1 MAALK
6 PYQSA
11 LLENRDLLLRDVRT
25 NEVCPLLYVSG
36 VLTQKEIDGI
46 NIGRTPQERAESLL
60 DLLHY
65 KGPNGFHE
73 LCVALEDSHP
83 HLAAKLRSK
92 NPQVEVLE
100 GKPRESYPRYSSS
113 QRVREF
119 EQREN
124 NNNEF
129 YNAKRD
135 REYYT
140 PERNFQQDEQPRKEM
155 RGEEQRARDYSYDRG
170 REVPQYITE
179 KHGEGR
185 NFMENDI
192 GAERN
197 YRKSVGD
204 ASPTEQYSYE
214 RKTIVLEKA
223 NANQGFGIAVSG
235 GRDNPHFKSGDTS
248 IVVSDI
254 VQGSPS
260 DGLLKVNDIILQVND
275 INVENVMHS
284 VAVQALKDSGN
295 SARLAIKRRK
305 SIPTMTTPR
314 EGSKVP
320 QTVTLIR
327 EQQNKGYGFSL
338 GGSMFIKDI
347 DKNGMVA
354 KQGELKSGDVI
365 LKINDR
371 KSEEMSL
378 REAIEMVRRSNR
390 LDLLVLKDD
399 NLPPSYS
406 THSLP
411 PTFRHKAGS
420 RDRDMPNGYSEEQ
433 EPELPP
439 RHYSDEDLPQRP
451 PPPLE
456 KENALFSEMS
466 WKRPDTGERV
476 SSGMGYD
483 REEVFRPVESQQ
495 QESEPGFPKPAEV
508 TYTPG
513 GLSSWGRNSPVNE
526 SRSSVNYVEST
537 SSSPRSDRRDMD
549 SVDRRRY
556 RGDARLVAFRK
567 SGSLGIQVSGGNK
580 TGIFVA
586 AVKEGSPAYNEGL
599 RKGDQVLMANDIDF
613 KDITREEA
621 VLILLSLGDEV
632 NLLCK
637 YRRQTYDK
645 ISKESGDS
653 FYIKTHFDY
662 EKMKDNECSFQ
673 REDVFHIWDTMHDGV
688 IGTWRAQVVTKQG
701 QETDVG
707 IIPNKSRA
715 EQLAQVQHKVEEMTP
730 KKGES
735 NYGSLKRSNSR
746 GGTLKK
752 YKFVSSDHLDEE
764 SFTTTAKENK
774 LPAYERVALRKPG
787 FIRPVVLLGPIADI
801 TRDKLLQDMPDTFA
815 IPTAFRG
822 MQPAGR
828 SPMRSS
834 RRSLSYTSIKAVIDS
849 GKHCLLDITPEEVE
863 RLNFAQ
869 LYPIVI
875 FLRPPNKQMVKEMRS
890 GAGDH
895 SAKMIK
901 KLHDNSLKLEQFY
914 SNMFTA
920 VIPAGSMDNWYS
932 TVKEN
937 IKKQQEDPVWMSE
950 DKFDEQEDIEFRMP
964 SRYSQSYDFDST
976 LDSPTVRSSTSTQ
989 PVDEDAVVADH
1000 GYEVHSEP
1008 PRDRDVRVRPAY
1020 SEPHL
1025 RYNEPEQPDEY
1036 GPRARYEEE
1045 DFRNGN
1051 KPAGFREDT
1060 LDRQRPGYKPSGN
1073 MVKLLPS
1080 RENPVELRESL
1091 KKTRMPDGFDRS
1103 EADAEELRMKRDS
1116 LRKVE
1121 GDSDLLKEYD
1131 ERVGVP
1137 VSKLWAIDNES
1148 NQRREQIDRIRE
1160 PPIEVEQK
1168 KKQPELDLEKRLDD
1182 LESVL
1187 IPQRRRSIEDRKPRP
1202 YSESY
1207 DRKPRNIVVDYSN
1220 PDKQETVAHSSYY
1233 PTRSYPTVTR
1243 FDREKPAEPEIRAN
1257 VSDFR
1262 VESAPQ
1268 REFPMNSENRTGSL
1282 PREPRY
1288 RAEVTIPTRREP
1300 KFEAI
1305 RPDRPR
1311 SAYAGYS
1318 SQAYAPKPFNAVNTD
1333 RPSSGDRPSS
1343 RDPPTGRL
1351 SDGPRPGDQVTYNFR
1366 LSGSPRFSRP
1376 EREPEPRP
1384 TTYRTEYRHKVSTDL
1399 VNMDHEGQNVVT
1411 SDFESLDEDTQV
1423 VATARGKFTSQG
1435 GVLSSPESGV
1445 SIVIPEGAIP
1455 KGVEQEI
1462 YFKVCK
1468 DNNFMPPLDSDK
1480 ETLLSPLV
1488 MCGPHGTQFL
1498 KPVELRLPHCASMTP
1513 DGWSFALKSS
1523 DTPTGQP
1530 SEWKNVALQGRDS
1543 RGDQCQ
1549 VDSNSVSV
1557 LVDHFSAFSLVGRAR
1572 PHTRGKA
1579 TKRMLA
1585 ACFAPPPRVNDDW
1598 ALNVVLMDDT
1608 EAAFKDVCNSEA
1620 ELGRFPFSPFKP
1632 VLVHGDSS
1640 DVRVQ
1645 LRDLNNNW
1653 VARSSCKKFIEF
1665 HDSWEAYR
1673 HAPCVEF
1680 LIRDRNFSPSSS
1692 VCVVDIFQEGHE
1704 GETAAVSVSTRPRKI
1719 GGQKVQYLI

>member
-1 MAALK
+1 
-6 PYQSA
+6 
-11 LLENRDLLLRDVRT
+11 
-25 NEVCPLLYVSG
+25 
-36 VLTQKEIDGI
+36 
-46 NIGRTPQERAESLL
+46 
-60 DLLHY
+60 
-65 KGPNGFHE
+65 
-73 LCVALEDSHP
+73 
-83 HLAAKLRSK
+83 
-92 NPQVEVLE
+92 
-100 GKPRESYPRYSSS
+100 
-113 QRVREF
+113 
-119 EQREN
+119 
-124 NNNEF
+124 
-129 YNAKRD
+129 
-135 REYYT
+135 
-140 PERNFQQDEQPRKEM
+140 
-155 RGEEQRARDYSYDRG
+155 
-170 REVPQYITE
+170 
-179 KHGEGR
+179 
-185 NFMENDI
+185 
-192 GAERN
+192 
-197 YRKSVGD
+197 
-204 ASPTEQYSYE
+204 
-214 RKTIVLEKA
+214 
-223 NANQGFGIAVSG
+223 
-235 GRDNPHFKSGDTS
+235 
-248 IVVSDI
+248 
-254 VQGSPS
+254 
-260 DGLLKVNDIILQVND
+260 
-275 INVENVMHS
+275 
-284 VAVQALKDSGN
+284 
-295 SARLAIKRRK
+295 
-305 SIPTMTTPR
+305 
-314 EGSKVP
+314 
-320 QTVTLIR
+320 
-327 EQQNKGYGFSL
+327 
-338 GGSMFIKDI
+338 MFIKEI

-354 KQGELKSGDVI
+354 RQGELKSGDII

-378 REAIEMVRRSNR
+378 REAIDMVRRSNK
-390 LDLLVLKDD
+390 LDLVVLKDD
-399 NLPPSYS
+399 QLPPSYS

-411 PTFRHKAGS
+411 AAFRHKT
-420 RDRDMPNGYSEEQ
+420 RDRDHDLPNGYNE

-439 RHYSDEDLPQRP
+439 RHYSEDDLPERP
-451 PPPLE
+451 PPPLD
-456 KENALFSEMS
+456 KDNLLFSGSS

-476 SSGMGYD
+476 SGIGYD
-483 REEVFRPVESQQ
+483 KEEVFRAVESSQ
-495 QESEPGFPKPAEV
+495 QESEPHFPKPAEV
-508 TYTPG
+508 SYTPD
-513 GLSSWGRNSPVNE
+513 GLSSWGRNESVNA

-537 SSSPRSDRRDMD
+537 SSSPRSDRKDGAQD

-637 YRRQTYDK
+637 YRRQTFDK

-653 FYIKTHFDY
+653 FYIKVHFDY
-662 EKMKDNECSFQ
+662 EQMKEQEFSFQ

-688 IGTWRAQVVTKQG
+688 IGAWRAQVVTKTG
-701 QETDVG
+701 LETEIG
-707 IIPNKSRA
+707 ILPNKSRA
-715 EQLAQVQHKVEEMTP
+715 EQLAQVQQKVEQMTP
-730 KKGES
+730 RKGD

-764 SFTTTAKENK
+764 SFTTTALENK

-787 FIRPVVLLGPIADI
+787 FVRPVVLLGPIADI
-801 TRDKLLQDMPDTFA
+801 TRDKLLQDMPDVFA

-822 MQPAGR
+822 LQPAGR

-834 RRSLSYTSIKAVIDS
+834 RRSLSYVTIKAVIDS

-890 GAGDH
+890 QHGVGDQ

-932 TVKEN
+932 RVKEE
-937 IKKQQEDPVWMSE
+937 ITKQQEDPVWMSE
-950 DKFDEQEDIEFRMP
+950 DKFEEQEEIEFRMP
-964 SRYSQSYDFDST
+964 SRFSQSYDYDST
-976 LDSPTVRSSTSTQ
+976 LDSPTVRSSVSTQ
-989 PVDEDAVVADH
+989 PVDEDIMHAEPSM
-1000 GYEVHSEP
+1000 EVNSEP
-1008 PRDRDVRVRPAY
+1008 PRVRPAY
-1020 SEPHL
+1020 SDPHL
-1025 RYNEPEQPDEY
+1025 RYEDPDYQEDFH
-1036 GPRARYEEE
+1036 PRQRYVED
-1045 DFRNGN
+1045 DFRNGTH
-1051 KPAGFREDT
+1051 GFNEDT
-1060 LDRQRPGYKPSGN
+1060 LERQRPGYKRPSGN
-1073 MVKLLPS
+1073 VVKLLPS
-1080 RENPVELRESL
+1080 RENPVELRQSL

-1103 EADAEELRMKRDS
+1103 EADAEELRMKRES

-1131 ERVGVP
+1131 ARVGVP

-1148 NQRREQIDRIRE
+1148 SQRREQIDRIRE
-1160 PPIEVEQK
+1160 PPIEVQEK
-1168 KKQPELDLEKRLDD
+1168 KKEVEADLEKRLED
-1182 LESVL
+1182 LESAL
-1187 IPQRRRSIEDRKPRP
+1187 IPQRRRSVEERKPRP
-1202 YSESY
+1202 FSESY
-1207 DRKPRNIVVDYSN
+1207 DRKPRNLVVDYSN
-1220 PDKQETVAHSSYY
+1220 PDKKETAHSSYY

-1243 FDREKPAEPEIRAN
+1243 FDRDKPAEPEIRAN
-1257 VSDFR
+1257 VSDYR

-1268 REFPMNSENRTGSL
+1268 TEFPMNSENRTGSL
-1282 PREPRY
+1282 SREPRY
-1288 RAEVTIPTRREP
+1288 RAEVTIPTRTAP
-1300 KFEAI
+1300 KFDAG
-1305 RPDRPR
+1305 RPERPR
-1311 SAYAGYS
+1311 SAYS
-1318 SQAYAPKPFNAVNTD
+1318 AYAPKPFNAGNND
-1333 RPSSGDRPSS
+1333 RPSSGDRPFS
-1343 RDPPTGRL
+1343 RDPPTSRP
-1351 SDGPRPGDQVTYNFR
+1351 SDGPRIGDPVTYNFR

-1376 EREPEPRP
+1376 EREPDPRP
-1384 TTYRTEYRHKVSTDL
+1384 TTYRTEYRHKVTSDL
-1399 VNMDHEGQNVVT
+1399 DNMDHEGQNVVT

-1455 KGVEQEI
+1455 PGVEQEI

-1468 DNNFMPPLDSDK
+1468 DNNFMPPLDSDRG

-1530 SEWKNVALQGRDS
+1530 SEWKNVSLQGRDS

-1557 LVDHFSAFSLVGRAR
+1557 LVDHFSAFSLVGRSR

-1585 ACFAPPPRVNDDW
+1585 AVFAPPPRVNDDW
-1598 ALNVVLMDDT
+1598 ALNVVLLDDT

-1620 ELGRFPFSPFKP
+1620 ELGRFPFSAFKP
-1632 VLVHGDSS
+1632 VLVHGDAS

-1653 VARSSCKKFIEF
+1653 VARSSCKKYIEF

-1680 LIRDRNFSPSSS
+1680 LIRDRNFSPSSN
-1692 VCVVDIFQEGHE
+1692 VCVVDVFQEGHE
-1704 GETAAVSVSTRPRKI
+1704 GETAAVSVSTRPRK
-1719 GGQKVQYLI
+1719 VLR